1 MDEYQ
6 ISKPNR
12 RDRQER
18 EARAKRAVVH
28 KPLGLPEW
36 GRSKPRKRRDLKI
49 ALVTKQ
55 ARDKG
60 LPKRKR

>member
-1 MDEYQ
+1 MDEYT

-12 RDRQER
+12 RGMQDRR
-18 EARAKRAVVH
+18 DRAHAHVMH
-28 KPLGLPEW
+28 SPLGLPEW
-36 GRSKPRKRRDLKI
+36 EREKPRKRRNLET
-49 ALVTKQ
+49 ALTTKQ